1 MSGETGLSVAPG
13 VADREVGCTGTS
25 DGSYSMRTVLC
36 STTAGR
42 RAALLLTLAVGM
54 VGVVALPA
62 PAADATSSSAGKHGR
77 QAGSLTRTSHGS
89 AARAGQRGGTDG
101 SVVLGPAVKYV
112 RTPDGTIRQ
121 VR

>member
-1 MSGETGLSVAPG
+1 VSGETGLSVAPG
-13 VADREVGCTGTS
+13 VSDRGVGCTGTS

-36 STTAGR
+36 STTVGR
-42 RAALLLTLAVGM
+42 RAALLLTLAVGT

-62 PAADATSSSAGKHGR
+62 PAADASSSSGGKHGR
-77 QAGSLTRTSHGS
+77 QAGSLTRTSYGS
-89 AARAGQRGGTDG
+89 AARAGEDG
-101 SVVLGPAVKYV
+101 SVALGPAVKYV